1 MMKKIGI
8 LLIILS
14 FSAVT
19 IQAQNMQ
26 NRGSMTPGIEQI
38 VTMYEDQINITDEQ
52 LADITE
58 RQLKFRE
65 TMRASRVQN
74 NRANRG
80 QQQRQQVR
88 QGENLR
94 GQHTRTILNSVLSD
108 SQMGQLKEVMKEQAD
123 FSHRYTTVRHQKIV
137 ELAEIEGEK
146 RDAVFEVM
154 NSHADQR
161 HQLQLK
167 MIENPNSVDADERQQ
182 LMDKMQAD
190 RDELKSM
197 LTVEEYE
204 NLMQFMNNRQ
214 NRQNRGMNQ
223 GQGNRRQNRQ

>member
-1 MMKKIGI
+1 M
-8 LLIILS
+8 LS

-26 NRGSMTPGIEQI
+26 NRGIMTPGVQQI
-38 VTMYEDQINITDEQ
+38 VTMYGDQINITDEQ
-52 LADITE
+52 LANIIE
-58 RQLKFRE
+58 RQLQLRN
-65 TMRASRVQN
+65 TMQGARVQN

-80 QQQRQQVR
+80 QQQQRPVR

-108 SQMGQLKEVMKEQAD
+108 SQMNQLKELMAEKAE
-123 FSHRYTTVRHQKIV
+123 FTHRYTTVRHQKIV

-146 RDAVFEVM
+146 RDAVLEVM

-161 HQLQLK
+161 HQLQLR
-167 MIENPNSVDADERQQ
+167 MIENPNSVNADERQQ
-182 LMDKMQAD
+182 LMERMQSD
-190 RDELKSM
+190 RDELKSL

-223 GQGNRRQNRQ
+223 RQGNRRQNR

>member
-1 MMKKIGI
+1 MKKLGI
-8 LLIILS
+8 LLIMLS
-14 FSAVT
+14 FSTVT

-26 NRGSMTPGIEQI
+26 NRGMMTPGVQQI
-38 VTMYEDQINITDEQ
+38 VTMYGDQINITDEQ
-52 LADITE
+52 LANIIE
-58 RQLKFRE
+58 RQLQLRN
-65 TMRASRVQN
+65 TMQGARVQN

-80 QQQRQQVR
+80 QQQQRPVR

-108 SQMGQLKEVMKEQAD
+108 SQMNQLKELMAEKAE
-123 FSHRYTTVRHQKIV
+123 FTHRYTTVRHQKIV

-146 RDAVFEVM
+146 RDAVLEVM

-161 HQLQLK
+161 HQLQLR
-167 MIENPNSVDADERQQ
+167 MIENPNSVNANERQQ
-182 LMDKMQAD
+182 LMERMQSD

-223 GQGNRRQNRQ
+223 GQGNRRQNR

>member
-1 MMKKIGI
+1 M
-8 LLIILS
+8 LS
-14 FSAVT
+14 FSTVT

-26 NRGSMTPGIEQI
+26 NRGMMTPGVQQI
-38 VTMYEDQINITDEQ
+38 VTMYGDQINITDEQ
-52 LADITE
+52 LANIIE
-58 RQLKFRE
+58 RQLQLRN
-65 TMRASRVQN
+65 TMQGARVQN

-80 QQQRQQVR
+80 QQQQRPVR

-108 SQMGQLKEVMKEQAD
+108 SQMNQLKELMAEKAE
-123 FSHRYTTVRHQKIV
+123 FTHRYTTVRHQKIV

-146 RDAVFEVM
+146 RDAVLEVM

-161 HQLQLK
+161 HQLQLR
-167 MIENPNSVDADERQQ
+167 MIENPNSVNADERQQ
-182 LMDKMQAD
+182 LMERMQSD
-190 RDELKSM
+190 RDELKSL

>member
-1 MMKKIGI
+1 M
-8 LLIILS
+8 LS

-26 NRGSMTPGIEQI
+26 NRGIMTPGVQQI
-38 VTMYEDQINITDEQ
+38 VTMYGDQINITDEQ
-52 LADITE
+52 LANIIE
-58 RQLKFRE
+58 RQLQLRN
-65 TMRASRVQN
+65 TMQGARVQN

-80 QQQRQQVR
+80 QQQQRPVR

-108 SQMGQLKEVMKEQAD
+108 SQMNQLKELMAEKAE
-123 FSHRYTTVRHQKIV
+123 FTHRYTTVRHQKIV

-146 RDAVFEVM
+146 RDAVLEVM

-161 HQLQLK
+161 HQLQLR
-167 MIENPNSVDADERQQ
+167 MIENPNSVNADERQQ
-182 LMDKMQAD
+182 LMERMQSD
-190 RDELKSM
+190 RDELKSL

-214 NRQNRGMNQ
+214 NRQNRGKNQ
-223 GQGNRRQNRQ
+223 GQGNRPQNRQ

>member
-1 MMKKIGI
+1 MKKLGI
-8 LLIILS
+8 LLIMLS
-14 FSAVT
+14 FSTVT

-26 NRGSMTPGIEQI
+26 NRGMMTPGVQQI
-38 VTMYEDQINITDEQ
+38 VTMYGDQINITDEQ
-52 LADITE
+52 LANIIE
-58 RQLKFRE
+58 RQLQLRN
-65 TMRASRVQN
+65 TMQGARVQN

-80 QQQRQQVR
+80 QQQQRPVR

-108 SQMGQLKEVMKEQAD
+108 SQMDQLKELMAEKAE
-123 FSHRYTTVRHQKIV
+123 FTHRYTTVRHQKIV

-146 RDAVFEVM
+146 RDAVLEVM

-161 HQLQLK
+161 HQLQLR
-167 MIENPNSVDADERQQ
+167 MIENPNSVNADERQQ
-182 LMDKMQAD
+182 LMDRMQSD
-190 RDELKSM
+190 RDELKSL

>member
-1 MMKKIGI
+1 MKKLGI
-8 LLIILS
+8 LLIMLS

-26 NRGSMTPGIEQI
+26 NRGMMTPGVQQI
-38 VTMYEDQINITDEQ
+38 VTMYGDQINITDEQ
-52 LADITE
+52 LANIIE
-58 RQLKFRE
+58 RQLQLRN
-65 TMRASRVQN
+65 TMQGARVQN

-80 QQQRQQVR
+80 QQQQRPVR

-108 SQMGQLKEVMKEQAD
+108 SQMNQLKELMAEKAE
-123 FSHRYTTVRHQKIV
+123 FTHRYTTVRHQKIV

-146 RDAVFEVM
+146 RDAVLEVM

-161 HQLQLK
+161 HQLQLR
-167 MIENPNSVDADERQQ
+167 MIENPNSVNADERQQ
-182 LMDKMQAD
+182 LMERMQSD
-190 RDELKSM
+190 RDELKSL

>member
-1 MMKKIGI
+1 M
-8 LLIILS
+8 LS

-26 NRGSMTPGIEQI
+26 NRGMMTPGVQQI
-38 VTMYEDQINITDEQ
+38 VTMYGDQINITDEQ
-52 LADITE
+52 LANIIE
-58 RQLKFRE
+58 RQLQLRN
-65 TMRASRVQN
+65 TMQGARVQN

-80 QQQRQQVR
+80 QQQQRPVR

-108 SQMGQLKEVMKEQAD
+108 SQMNQLKELMAEKAE
-123 FSHRYTTVRHQKIV
+123 FTHRYTTVRHQKIV

-146 RDAVFEVM
+146 RDAVLEVM

-161 HQLQLK
+161 HQLQLR
-167 MIENPNSVDADERQQ
+167 MIENPNSVNADERQQ
-182 LMDKMQAD
+182 LMERMQSD
-190 RDELKSM
+190 RDELKSL

>member
-1 MMKKIGI
+1 M
-8 LLIILS
+8 LS

-26 NRGSMTPGIEQI
+26 NRGIMTPGVQQI
-38 VTMYEDQINITDEQ
+38 VTMYGDQINITDEQ
-52 LADITE
+52 LANIIE
-58 RQLKFRE
+58 RQLQLRN
-65 TMRASRVQN
+65 TMQGARVQN

-80 QQQRQQVR
+80 QQQQRPVR

-108 SQMGQLKEVMKEQAD
+108 SQMNQLKELMAEKAE
-123 FSHRYTTVRHQKIV
+123 FTHRYTTVRHQKIV

-146 RDAVFEVM
+146 REAVLEVM

-161 HQLQLK
+161 HQLQLR
-167 MIENPNSVDADERQQ
+167 MIENPNSVNADERQQ
-182 LMDKMQAD
+182 LMERMQSD
-190 RDELKSM
+190 RDELKSL

>member
-1 MMKKIGI
+1 MKKLGI
-8 LLIILS
+8 LLIMLS

-26 NRGSMTPGIEQI
+26 NRGIMTPGVQQI
-38 VTMYEDQINITDEQ
+38 VTMYGDQINITDEQ
-52 LADITE
+52 LANIIE
-58 RQLKFRE
+58 RQLQFRN
-65 TMRASRVQN
+65 TMRAARVQN

-80 QQQRQQVR
+80 QQQRPVR

-108 SQMGQLKEVMKEQAD
+108 SQMDQLKELMAEKAE
-123 FSHRYTTVRHQKIV
+123 FTHRYTTVRHQKIV

-146 RDAVFEVM
+146 RDAVLEVM

-161 HQLQLK
+161 HQLLLR
-167 MIENPNSVDADERQQ
+167 MIENPNSVNADERQQ
-182 LMDKMQAD
+182 LMERMQSD
-190 RDELKSM
+190 RDELKSL

-214 NRQNRGMNQ
+214 NRQNRGKNQ
-223 GQGNRRQNRQ
+223 GQGNPPQNRQ

>member
-1 MMKKIGI
+1 
-8 LLIILS
+8 
-14 FSAVT
+14 
-19 IQAQNMQ
+19 
-26 NRGSMTPGIEQI
+26 MTPGIQQI
-38 VTMYEDQINITDEQ
+38 VTMYGDQINITDEQ

-58 RQLKFRE
+58 RQLKLRE
-65 TMRASRVQN
+65 TMQAARVQN

-108 SQMGQLKEVMKEQAD
+108 SQMSQLKDLMKEQAD

-146 RDAVFEVM
+146 RDAVLEVM

>member
-1 MMKKIGI
+1 MKKLGI
-8 LLIILS
+8 LLIMLS

-26 NRGSMTPGIEQI
+26 NRGMMTPGVQQI
-38 VTMYEDQINITDEQ
+38 VTMYGDQINITDEQ
-52 LADITE
+52 LANIIE
-58 RQLKFRE
+58 RQLQLRN
-65 TMRASRVQN
+65 TMQGARVQN

-80 QQQRQQVR
+80 QQQQRPVR

-108 SQMGQLKEVMKEQAD
+108 SQMNQLKELMAEKAE
-123 FSHRYTTVRHQKIV
+123 FTHRYTTVRHQKIV

-146 RDAVFEVM
+146 RDAVLEVM

-161 HQLQLK
+161 HQLQLR
-167 MIENPNSVDADERQQ
+167 MIENPNSVNADERQQ
-182 LMDKMQAD
+182 LMERMQSD
-190 RDELKSM
+190 RDELKSL

-223 GQGNRRQNRQ
+223 RQGNRRQNR

>member
-1 MMKKIGI
+1 M
-8 LLIILS
+8 LS

-26 NRGSMTPGIEQI
+26 NRGIMTPGVQQI
-38 VTMYEDQINITDEQ
+38 VTMYGDQINITDEQ
-52 LADITE
+52 LANIIE
-58 RQLKFRE
+58 RQLQFRN
-65 TMRASRVQN
+65 TMRSARVQN

-80 QQQRQQVR
+80 QQQQRPVR

-108 SQMGQLKEVMKEQAD
+108 SQMNQLKELMAEKAE
-123 FSHRYTTVRHQKIV
+123 FTHRYTTVRHQKIV

-146 RDAVFEVM
+146 RDAVLEVM

-161 HQLQLK
+161 HQLQLR
-167 MIENPNSVDADERQQ
+167 MIENPNSVNADERQQ
-182 LMDKMQAD
+182 LMERMQSD
-190 RDELKSM
+190 RDELKSL

-214 NRQNRGMNQ
+214 NRQNRGKNQ
-223 GQGNRRQNRQ
+223 GQGNRPQNRQ

>member
-1 MMKKIGI
+1 MKKLGI
-8 LLIILS
+8 LLIMLS

-26 NRGSMTPGIEQI
+26 NRGIMTPGVQQI
-38 VTMYEDQINITDEQ
+38 VTMYGDQINITDEQ
-52 LADITE
+52 LANIIE
-58 RQLKFRE
+58 RQLQLRN
-65 TMRASRVQN
+65 TMQGARVQN

-80 QQQRQQVR
+80 QQQQRPVR

-108 SQMGQLKEVMKEQAD
+108 SQMNQLKELMAEKAE
-123 FSHRYTTVRHQKIV
+123 FTHRYTTVRHQKIV

-146 RDAVFEVM
+146 RDAVLEVM

-161 HQLQLK
+161 HQLQLR
-167 MIENPNSVDADERQQ
+167 MIENPNSVNADERQQ
-182 LMDKMQAD
+182 LMERMQSD
-190 RDELKSM
+190 RDELKSL

>member
-1 MMKKIGI
+1 MKKLGI
-8 LLIILS
+8 LLIMLS
-14 FSAVT
+14 FSTVT

-26 NRGSMTPGIEQI
+26 NRGMMTPGVQQI
-38 VTMYEDQINITDEQ
+38 VTMYGDQINITDEQ
-52 LADITE
+52 LANIIE
-58 RQLKFRE
+58 RQLQLRN
-65 TMRASRVQN
+65 TMQGARVQN

-80 QQQRQQVR
+80 QQQQRPVR

-108 SQMGQLKEVMKEQAD
+108 SQMNQLKELMAEKAE
-123 FSHRYTTVRHQKIV
+123 FTHRYTTVRHQKIV

-146 RDAVFEVM
+146 RDAVLEVM

-161 HQLQLK
+161 HQLQLR
-167 MIENPNSVDADERQQ
+167 MIENPNSVNADERQQ
-182 LMDKMQAD
+182 LMERMQSD
-190 RDELKSM
+190 RDELKSL

-223 GQGNRRQNRQ
+223 RQGNRRQNR

>member
-1 MMKKIGI
+1 MKKIGI

-80 QQQRQQVR
+80 QQQRQKVR

>member
-1 MMKKIGI
+1 MKKLGI
-8 LLIILS
+8 LLIMLS

-26 NRGSMTPGIEQI
+26 NRGMMTPGVQQI
-38 VTMYEDQINITDEQ
+38 VTMYGDQINITDEQ
-52 LADITE
+52 LANIIE
-58 RQLKFRE
+58 RQLQLRN
-65 TMRASRVQN
+65 TMQGARVQN

-80 QQQRQQVR
+80 QQQQRPVR

-108 SQMGQLKEVMKEQAD
+108 SQMNQLKELMAEKAE
-123 FSHRYTTVRHQKIV
+123 FTHRYTTVRHQKIV

-146 RDAVFEVM
+146 RDAVLEVM

-161 HQLQLK
+161 HQLQLR
-167 MIENPNSVDADERQQ
+167 MIENPNSVNADERQQ
-182 LMDKMQAD
+182 LMERMQSD

-223 GQGNRRQNRQ
+223 RQGNRRQNR

>member
-1 MMKKIGI
+1 MKKLGI
-8 LLIILS
+8 LLIMLS

-26 NRGSMTPGIEQI
+26 NRGIMTPGVQQI
-38 VTMYEDQINITDEQ
+38 VTMYGDQINITDEQ
-52 LADITE
+52 LANIIE
-58 RQLKFRE
+58 RQLQLRN
-65 TMRASRVQN
+65 TMQGARVQN

-80 QQQRQQVR
+80 QQQQRPVR

-108 SQMGQLKEVMKEQAD
+108 SQMNQLKELMAEKAE
-123 FSHRYTTVRHQKIV
+123 FTHRYTTVRHQKIV

-146 RDAVFEVM
+146 RDAVLEVM

-161 HQLQLK
+161 HQLQLR
-167 MIENPNSVDADERQQ
+167 MIENPNSVNANERQQ
-182 LMDKMQAD
+182 LMERMQSD

-223 GQGNRRQNRQ
+223 RQGNRRQNR

>member
-1 MMKKIGI
+1 MKKIGI